1 MNPFDYPI
9 PCYQSQTKDIGP
21 DFGYNLKPKN
31 KTGSNGYKMGLDG
44 VDLEVGVPTVS
55 GFQSSN

>member
-1 MNPFDYPI
+1 MNPFDYPN

-21 DFGYNLKPKN
+21 DFSYKLITKN
-31 KTGSNGYKMGLDG
+31 KIGSNGNKRGLDG

-55 GFQSSN
+55 SFQSRN